1 MKKGYKEQLNNFIN
15 YILMTYKAD
24 NKVIEFSQIFS
35 KQQKKRELHRQVVE
49 KKTNTRV
56 ISEKTADLCVGL
68 VDCELAK
75 GKSIGC
81 YTKDYI
87 ADLENAKLELG
98 GKFLSSI
105 LRRINNVK

>member
-56 ISEKTADLCVGL
+56 ISEKTADL
-68 VDCELAK
+68 
-75 GKSIGC
+75 
-81 YTKDYI
+81 
-87 ADLENAKLELG
+87 
-98 GKFLSSI
+98 
-105 LRRINNVK
+105 